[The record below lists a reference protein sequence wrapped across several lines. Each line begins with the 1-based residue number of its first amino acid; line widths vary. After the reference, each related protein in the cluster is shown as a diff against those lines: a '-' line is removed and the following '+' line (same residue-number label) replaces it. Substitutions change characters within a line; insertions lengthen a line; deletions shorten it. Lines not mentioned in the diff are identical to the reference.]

1 MLGLEEYRQYKQNN
15 HPPRKRSLAMTS
27 ARKLHQIDG
36 TFRMRNGRLTSPVIA
51 YETWGALNFQRD
63 NGILLFT
70 GLSPS
75 AHAASSE
82 ADPSTGWWEQMVG
95 DGKPIDTTK
104 YFVICVNSLG
114 SCFGSTGAASVNP
127 ETEQFYGLSFP
138 VLTIEDIAA
147 AGNEVVKTCG
157 LQKLHAVVGASM
169 GGMTALAYSMLF
181 PDVAEA
187 LVSISGSSR
196 AAPFAIAMRSLQR
209 EIIRS
214 DPAWNNG
221 NYSKDD
227 EPALGMRLARKLGM
241 LTYRSS
247 AEFEQRFGRELIPEE
262 RQTGTPFGLDFEIE
276 SYLEAHASK
285 FVGTFDANCYLYLS
299 RAMDIFDV
307 ADHGGSV
314 EHGLEKVGAHRALI
328 IGVKSDL
335 LFPIDHQQRIA
346 DGLRNGTRNVEF
358 HALDSIQ
365 GHDAFLVD
373 MDTFRPILCDF
384 FNCSMNQ
391 PARLRK
397 V

>member
-1 MLGLEEYRQYKQNN
+1 
-15 HPPRKRSLAMTS
+15 
-27 ARKLHQIDG
+27 
-36 TFRMRNGRLTSPVIA
+36 MRYGNLTSPVIA
-51 YETWGALNFQRD
+51 YETWGELNFQRD

-95 DGKPIDTTK
+95 DSKPIDTTK
-104 YFVICVNSLG
+104 YFVICINSLG

-127 ETEQFYGLSFP
+127 QTGQLYGLSFP

-147 AGNEVVKTCG
+147 AGHEVVKSFE
-157 LQKLHAVVGASM
+157 LQKLHAVIGASM
-169 GGMTALAYSMLF
+169 GGMTALAYTVLF
-181 PDVAEA
+181 PEVAEV

-214 DPAWNNG
+214 DPAWNDG
-221 NYSKDD
+221 NYTH
-227 EPALGMRLARKLGM
+227 EEGPAIGMRLARKLGM

-247 AEFEQRFGRELIPEE
+247 TEFEQRFGRELIPEE

-276 SYLEAHASK
+276 SYLDAHASK

-299 RAMDIFDV
+299 RAMDIFDI

-314 EHGLEKVGAHRALI
+314 EHGLQQVGAQRALI
-328 IGVKSDL
+328 IGVNSDL

-346 DGLRNGTRNVEF
+346 DGLRRGTRNVEF

-391 PARLRK
+391 PGRLRK